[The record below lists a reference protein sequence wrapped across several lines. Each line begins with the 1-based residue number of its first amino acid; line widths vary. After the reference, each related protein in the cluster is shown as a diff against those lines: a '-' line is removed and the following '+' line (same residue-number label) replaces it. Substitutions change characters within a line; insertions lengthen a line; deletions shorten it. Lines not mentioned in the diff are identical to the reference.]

1 MKSKA
6 LITAVFLAATNF
18 AWAQGGLSIDNVE
31 QHMNAN
37 NWSNTQTDRPEI
49 VVQGPID
56 QFDVITPDRGRAL
69 VDTNKLKQS
78 YDGQV

>member
-1 MKSKA
+1 MKTKA
-6 LITAVFLAATNF
+6 LLTAVLLAVSNF

-37 NWSNTQTDRPEI
+37 NWIDVQTERPEI

-56 QFDVITPDRGRAL
+56 QFDVSVSDRNSDF
-69 VDTNKLKQS
+69 VDTNRLKQA
-78 YDGQV
+78 YDGQS

>member
-1 MKSKA
+1 MKAKA
-6 LITAVFLAATNF
+6 LLTAVLLAATNF
-18 AWAQGGLSIDNVE
+18 AWAQGGLSLDNVE

-37 NWSNTQTDRPEI
+37 NWANTQAATPKI

-56 QFDVITPDRGRAL
+56 QFDVVTPDRGRAL

-78 YDGQV
+78 YDGQA